1 MNALRANEC
10 AAHIEIMLTNKGAY
24 IIEIAS
30 RLGGDYI
37 TSDLVPLSTGVNM
50 LENIIRLCLGIDI
63 EVSKLSLNILGY
75 NLFILIILTWSINT

>member
-30 RLGGDYI
+30 RLGGIISLICTVIYR
-37 TSDLVPLSTGVNM
+37 GKQ
-50 LENIIRLCLGIDI
+50 ENIDCLGIDI

-75 NLFILIILTWSINT
+75 TIHWIILTWSINN